1 MASPLHFVEMH
12 IDIGAPAA
20 QLVDACIPSWKAKNK
35 AGKKKTNKKTK
46 QISGLSLLYFSSRGK
61 NMHTFNYPKLSEFI
75 N

>member
-12 IDIGAPAA
+12 IGAPAA

-35 AGKKKTNKKTK
+35 AKKKQNKTK
-46 QISGLSLLYFSSRGK
+46 QISELSLLYFSSRGK

>member
-1 MASPLHFVEMH
+1 MASPLHFVEVH
-12 IDIGAPAA
+12 IGAPAV
-20 QLVDACIPSWKAKNK
+20 QLVNARIPSWKAKNK
-35 AGKKKTNKKTK
+35 AKTKFKTK

>member
-35 AGKKKTNKKTK
+35 AGKKKPNKKNKTD
-46 QISGLSLLYFSSRGK
+46 FRA
-61 NMHTFNYPKLSEFI
+61 FPAVF
-75 N
+75 